1 MNATHQEKTII
12 SLIKSCTQKPHLFQL
27 HSLLLRSSQF
37 YNPTVFLYFL
47 SRFAHPPLRD
57 LSYCDRIFSE
67 FPQPNISL
75 YNTMIRTHSLNRDSA
90 HKGFLLYQELVRSG
104 ISLNA
109 LTETVA
115 LKCCTKMGSFYHGI
129 QIHTEIWRHGY
140 LSDGLLLT
148 TLMDFYS
155 CLEISTDAS
164 KVFDELPHKD
174 TVAWNVLISCYIRNK
189 QTRDV
194 LGLFDAMR
202 NSKECQPDDVT
213 CLLVLQACGSLNALD
228 WGQKVHIHIIEN
240 GLLNA
245 KFVCNSLI
253 AMYSRCGCV
262 DKAYEVFKQM
272 VGRNVVSWT
281 TMISGLS
288 SNGYGRDAIEA
299 FKLMQREGISPGD
312 QTFTAILSACSHSG
326 LVNEGRTFFEA
337 MSRDYGVTPNIHH
350 YGCMVDILGRAGLLD
365 EAYELIHSMR
375 VKPDAAMWRT
385 LLGACRIHRNVA
397 LGERVV
403 EHLVELKAQEAGDYV
418 LLSNIY
424 SAYGNS
430 EKVML
435 EFEASKLHNPNQDS
449 NIFLIFCNLCLQ

>member
-129 QIHTEIWRHGY
+129 
-140 LSDGLLLT
+140 L
-148 TLMDFYS
+148 
-155 CLEISTDAS
+155 
-164 KVFDELPHKD
+164 
-174 TVAWNVLISCYIRNK
+174 
-189 QTRDV
+189 
-194 LGLFDAMR
+194 
-202 NSKECQPDDVT
+202 
-213 CLLVLQACGSLNALD
+213 
-228 WGQKVHIHIIEN
+228 
-240 GLLNA
+240 
-245 KFVCNSLI
+245 
-253 AMYSRCGCV
+253 
-262 DKAYEVFKQM
+262 
-272 VGRNVVSWT
+272 
-281 TMISGLS
+281 
-288 SNGYGRDAIEA
+288 
-299 FKLMQREGISPGD
+299 LMQREGISPGD

-424 SAYGNS
+424 SASGNS

-435 EFEASKLHNPNQDS
+435 EFEVSKLHNPNQDS